1 MEELI
6 RICNKDELIGIYG
19 VRQQWSRPRD
29 KGPRNKPVQRYQP
42 QSRRCQKASS
52 LCCPL
57 WWCFFPQQFTRYGIF
72 SSVFLRGCFVTQ
84 RVKSVDNKRCSLIGK
99 VTLLKDIERYS
110 VAVVTFRRIPS
121 AGHLT
126 NVQLDQM
133 RRTLVQA

>member
-29 KGPRNKPVQRYQP
+29 KEPRNKPVQRYQP
-42 QSRRCQKASS
+42 QSRRCQKAST

-57 WWCFFPQQFTRYGIF
+57 WCSFPQQFTRNGIF

-84 RVKSVDNKRCSLIGK
+84 RVKSVNNKRCFLIGK
-99 VTLLKDIERYS
+99 VTLLKDIERYR
-110 VAVVTFRRIPS
+110 VAVVTFKRIPR
-121 AGHLT
+121 AKHLT
-126 NVQLDQM
+126 KLQLDQM
-133 RRTLVQA
+133 WRTLVQT